1 MVKKRFSLLLSI
13 VMLLT
18 ILLTPVHG
26 AAPDQYSLGETFGAQ
41 YADDIRG
48 NIDALYDAALQ
59 KEVDKA
65 TLRQHGLAS
74 AEKIASLLPDK
85 INWMQGVAKGSGIPY
100 EDIAVFNFSD
110 KLVGGLY
117 GECTTFMA
125 NGKYV
130 AGGGTIIA
138 KNRDQSIQTLSEV
151 TVEEAARHTKDDLYQ
166 AAYIKIPQA
175 AETYRFVGSRTAG
188 RWGYGMGVNEHGVS
202 ASDNDA
208 NSRDYLQFTESL
220 HDNDVIRLILERAKT
235 AREGVDVVAGL
246 VEEYGQAWNGIMF
259 EIGDKDELWIVEVTG
274 KRWAAKLYKDAYT
287 ARSNQFQLKDDYDLA
302 SPDLISFAA
311 EMGWAKADL
320 EKIDF
325 TQTYSSRELYPD
337 SNDDISTRESCAS
350 LYNTQV
356 RYDRAMELLEA
367 AFAIDGTV
375 SPRDMTA
382 FVRDHFDTYT
392 LPSGEVVDMKQ
403 IPFYS
408 HDLCDWYGREW
419 YIDTPKNDKIEVSI
433 YLRAPCSHD
442 LGWGATSAT
451 GILVTQPDA
460 PTMMLHSYMPP
471 CMGTFVPFFPQQTQ
485 VDERYSTP
493 EASTVYNHIATKS
506 FGFYSLFY
514 DGVRDAFDPYENS
527 MFESLDKINA
537 QYLALVKAGDV
548 QSATALLTAFSMA
561 QQGAAYDA
569 SLQALKNMQD
579 AAVENSAW

>member
-1 MVKKRFSLLLSI
+1 MKKQVSLLLGI
-13 VMLLT
+13 LMLFLL
-18 ILLTPVHG
+18 ILPAQAQVPEQY
-26 AAPDQYSLGETFGAQ
+26 AAGQAFGAM
-41 YADDIRG
+41 YAQDIRG
-48 NIDALYDAALQ
+48 NIQALYQAAEE
-59 KEVDKA
+59 KAVDKA
-65 TLRQHGLAS
+65 ALTEHALGS
-74 AEKIASLLPDK
+74 AEACAELLPGK
-85 INWMQGVAKGSGIPY
+85 IDWMRGVAAGAGIPY
-100 EDIAVFNFSD
+100 ADIAVFNFSD

-151 TVEEAARHTKDDLYQ
+151 TVEEAARYTKDDLYQ
-166 AAYIKIPQA
+166 AAYIQIPQME
-175 AETYRFVGSRTAG
+175 ETYRFTGSRTAG

-208 NSRDYLQFTESL
+208 NSRDYLQFDKSL

-235 AREGVDVVAGL
+235 AREGVDVVASL

-287 ARSNQFQLKDDYDLA
+287 ARSNQFQLRDDYDLA

-311 EMGWAKADL
+311 EMGWAEAGA

-325 TQTYSSRELYPD
+325 TAAYSSRELYPS
-337 SNDDISTRESCAS
+337 SNDDIATRESCAS

-356 RYDRAMELLEA
+356 RYDRAMELLEEA
-367 AFAIDGTV
+367 LAIDGTI

-392 LPSGEVVDMKQ
+392 LPSGKVVDMQQ

-408 HDLCDWYGREW
+408 SDLCDWYGREW
-419 YIDTPKNDKIEVSI
+419 YVDTPGKDTIEVSI

-451 GILVTQPDA
+451 GILVTQPDV
-460 PTMMLHSYMPP
+460 PGMMLHSYMPP
-471 CMGTFVPFFPQQTQ
+471 CMGTFVPFFPLQTQ

-493 EASTVYNHIATKS
+493 EAASVYNTIATKS

-514 DGVRDAFDPYENS
+514 DGVREAFDPYENS
-527 MFESLDKINA
+527 MFQSLENVTN
-537 QYLALVKAGDV
+537 QYQALVKAGEKEAAA
-548 QSATALLTAFSMA
+548 QLLTAFSMA
-561 QQGAAYDA
+561 QQAAAYEA
-569 SLQALKNMQD
+569 SQQALQNMQD
-579 AAVENSAW
+579 AAVENSSW